1 MGSSESR
8 YPGARRAAEG
18 VLFPLIV
25 LGLGALVALV
35 LDVRTDVAVI
45 KTEISYIKAQL
56 PVPSHRP
63 LRLGVLPARI
73 AP

>member
-8 YPGARRAAEG
+8 YPTARRAAEG
-18 VLFPLIV
+18 LLFPLIV
-25 LGLGALVALV
+25 LGPAGLVVLV

-45 KTEISYIKAQL
+45 KTEITYIKERL
-56 PVPSHRP
+56 PALRTRP

-73 AP
+73 EP